1 MSLSPSE
8 RSLRAQIAANT
19 RWANTDR
26 RQASEDARR
35 KRLTHFENVV
45 DPDGTMDPD
54 ERAKR
59 AANAMRAEMQR
70 LALKS
75 AKVRRR
81 KRDGG
86 PEGLL

>member
-45 DPDGTMDPD
+45 DPDGTLAPA
-54 ERAKR
+54 ERIQR
-59 AANAMRAEMQR
+59 AENAMRAEMQR

-75 AKVRRR
+75 AKARRLA
-81 KRDGG
+81 KQD
-86 PEGLL
+86 EAA